1 MADRVVLDAHAVPV
15 FLGEEPGWAEV
26 EEILRTGEPWM
37 TLVNL
42 GEVAYI
48 LERTSGAAAADEVWA
63 NLRAQSRPGGAPV
76 RWIDVDDT
84 LVRRAAAIKVRGGL
98 SYADAFAAGAAS
110 LLDCP
115 VLTGDPEFR
124 VAEELGVSVR
134 WLGRRAQP
142 GAGLLPR
149 DVRILGPRRCAG
161 PRSQE
166 MSGSSVATPPCKRP
180 RAGASSGPAKRS
192 AGARDLSRACRLWPR

>member
-1 MADRVVLDAHAVPV
+1 MPDRVVLDAHAILA

-26 EEILRTGEPWM
+26 EEILRNGEPWM

-48 LERTSGAAAADEVWA
+48 LERTSDAGAADEVWA
-63 NLRAQSRPGGAPV
+63 NLRAESRPGGEPV

-84 LVRRAAAIKVRGGL
+84 LVRRAAAIKARGGL

-110 LLDCP
+110 VLDCP

-124 VAEELGVSVR
+124 VAEELGVTVR
-134 WLGRRAQP
+134 WLGRRA
-142 GAGLLPR
+142 
-149 DVRILGPRRCAG
+149 
-161 PRSQE
+161 
-166 MSGSSVATPPCKRP
+166 
-180 RAGASSGPAKRS
+180 
-192 AGARDLSRACRLWPR
+192 